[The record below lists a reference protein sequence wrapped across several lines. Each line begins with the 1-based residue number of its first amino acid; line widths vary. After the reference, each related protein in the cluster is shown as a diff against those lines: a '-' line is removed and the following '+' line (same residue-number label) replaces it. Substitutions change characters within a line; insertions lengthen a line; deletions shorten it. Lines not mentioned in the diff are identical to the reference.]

1 MTTSVLRVAD
11 QRKGRVPDRCVVT
24 GEPTQHAIRVRA
36 ARRPRMRWLYPVVRP
51 ILYLKARGR
60 PPAALAVVLP
70 LAPVAW
76 RQRRNIVAASG
87 IAGGAGGA
95 LIAFGATGH
104 TELLVIGVLVVAAVV
119 VARLRFDARRWVQ
132 VWLKPGGEEIIVTNT
147 SPAFD
152 EMARQLFMRRAPG

>member
-36 ARRPRMRWLYPVVRP
+36 ARRPRMRWLYPMVRP

-104 TELLVIGVLVVAAVV
+104 AELLVIGVLVVATVV

-152 EMARQLFMRRAPG
+152 EMARRLFIMRAPG